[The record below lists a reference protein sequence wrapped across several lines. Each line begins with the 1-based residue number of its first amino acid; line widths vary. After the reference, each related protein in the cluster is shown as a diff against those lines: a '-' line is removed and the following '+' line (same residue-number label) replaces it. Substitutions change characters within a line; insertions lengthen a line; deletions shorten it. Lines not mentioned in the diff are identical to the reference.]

1 MAAEDL
7 LKRLQNNRTLGA
19 SQLLRWGL
27 RAAREMVKE
36 LYPLP
41 ENQRYIRFRAF
52 TLELASARPSM
63 APLLRLA
70 NDLNFLWDEAENL
83 RDLEHRL
90 SDLAGFLEQER
101 NRVIASAA
109 ELFAGV
115 QRVLVHSWSS
125 SVVAALLRIRPHR
138 VFCTES
144 FPGLE
149 GRKTARKLLSQRIPV
164 TLVSDPAMVEVL
176 PEVQLVLVGA
186 DAFTARGFYNK
197 VGTHLLAL
205 AARARRV
212 PLWVISETY
221 KGLPPALESLY
232 QPEEAPLRVP
242 PSLQEV
248 PWVHPLLDFTPWKR
262 VKGLVA
268 EGGVLGPQGIQQL
281 LESLQVHPILQAYR
295 EVYAE

>member
-1 MAAEDL
+1 MAADDVL
-7 LKRLQNNRTLGA
+7 RRIQNNRTLGA

-27 RAAREMVKE
+27 RAARELVKE

-70 NDLNFLWDEAENL
+70 NDLNFLWDEADNL
-83 RDLEHRL
+83 RDLEHKL
-90 SDLAGFLEQER
+90 GELAAYLNQTREQ
-101 NRVIASAA
+101 VIHSAA
-109 ELFAGV
+109 ELFSGL
-115 QRVLVHSWSS
+115 QRILVHSWSS
-125 SVVAALLRIRPHR
+125 SVVDTLLRIQPHQ

-144 FPGLE
+144 YPGLE
-149 GRKTARKLLSQRIPV
+149 GRKTATKLLAHRISV
-164 TLVSDPAMVEVL
+164 VVVSDPAVVEVL

-186 DAFTARGFYNK
+186 DAFTGRGFYNK

-205 AARARRV
+205 AAQEQRV

-221 KGLPPALESLY
+221 KGLPQALEPLY
-232 QPEEAPLRVP
+232 QPEDAPLRIP
-242 PSLQEV
+242 ARLQEAA
-248 PWVHPLLDFTPWKR
+248 WVHPLLDFTPWKQ

-268 EGGVLGPQGIQQL
+268 EGGVLGHRRIQQL
-281 LESLQVHPILQAYR
+281 LEALQVHPILQAYR
-295 EVYAE
+295 EVLA